1 MKKGKSRIITLLT
14 DFGLDDPYVAAM
26 KGVILGINPE
36 AKIVDLSHH
45 TESHDVVEASFILL
59 ISYGYF
65 PPGTIHL
72 VVVDPGVGSERRP
85 LLIQTDKYFF
95 IAPDNGVLSYP
106 LNREKV
112 KLIVEI
118 TKSKY
123 FLKKISSTF
132 HGRDIFSPVAAW
144 LSRGTEPKNFGSV
157 VKDYHKTPFPSLKRS
172 GKSQWQAEVLH
183 IDKFGN
189 IISNIDRSQWRLFQV
204 ESSASSFSLTI
215 GKHKIDSLVE
225 NYYQGKKQKLF
236 TLFGS
241 SNFLEISSYCRSA
254 AKIVKT
260 KRGDKIK
267 ISLL

>member
-1 MKKGKSRIITLLT
+1 MKKNKSRIISLLT
-14 DFGLDDPYVAAM
+14 DFGVVDPYVAAM

-36 AKIVDLSHH
+36 AHIIDISHH
-45 TESHDVVEASFILL
+45 IESHDIHEASFILL
-59 ISYGYF
+59 TSYRYF

-72 VVVDPGVGSERRP
+72 VVIDPGVGSERRP
-85 LLIQTDKYFF
+85 LLIQTERYFF
-95 IAPDNGVLSYP
+95 IAPDNGVLSFP
-106 LNREKV
+106 LSREKV

-123 FLKKISSTF
+123 FLKEVSSTF

-144 LSRGTEPKNFGSV
+144 LSRGAEARDFGSV
-157 VKDYHKTPFPSLKRS
+157 VKDYHKIAFPQLKRS
-172 GKSQWQAEVLH
+172 GKRQWQAEVFH

-215 GKHKIDSLVE
+215 GKHKIESLVD
-225 NYYQGKKQKLF
+225 NYQQGKNQKLF
-236 TLFGS
+236 ALFGS

-254 AKIVKT
+254 ARIIKA

-267 ISLL
+267 IALL